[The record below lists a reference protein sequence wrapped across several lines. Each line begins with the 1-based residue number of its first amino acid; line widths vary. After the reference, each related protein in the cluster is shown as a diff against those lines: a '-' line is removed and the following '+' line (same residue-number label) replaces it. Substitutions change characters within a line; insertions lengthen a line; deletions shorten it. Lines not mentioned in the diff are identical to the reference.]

1 MVVAWGE
8 ATPARRASSPLLGAL
23 PLGAHDS
30 GPSPWTGADTISEVA
45 PSPDDFGHLSRGEE
59 DQVGGERE
67 GCLW

>member
-1 MVVAWGE
+1 MGRSD
-8 ATPARRASSPLLGAL
+8 PRAEGLEPLLGAL

-30 GPSPWTGADTISEVA
+30 GPSPWTGADTISEFA
-45 PSPDDFGHLSRGEE
+45 PSSDDFGHLSRGEE